1 MPSSYEKRRRKKKKQ
16 AAKKK
21 AAEAKKDKE
30 GTMGSTS
37 EVKEEEEAPVVVNR
51 QTCEKDCENI
61 RGTTSRIG
69 CIGGCRKKYPKY
81 VDHPVY
87 GRLRY

>member
-1 MPSSYEKRRRKKKKQ
+1 MLK
-16 AAKKK
+16 AAARKK
-21 AAEAKKDKE
+21 AAEKAAEKAA
-30 GTMGSTS
+30 T
-37 EVKEEEEAPVVVNR
+37 EVKEEEEAPEVKNR
-51 QTCEKDCENI
+51 QTCENRCNNI

-69 CIGGCRKKYPKY
+69 CIGGCRQKYPKY